1 MRTFSLR
8 MAAALAALG
17 LLAGC
22 TAAPASTAEPASEP
36 AAVSQA
42 AEAEPAPAPET
53 PETSAP
59 AADADP
65 MAGYVQDFAEVA
77 TLAKPVETDDGRT
90 LTLNCTLDTEVD
102 QLIYDHYRYELLGD
116 LDGALSLVGDS
127 EALRITTENDV
138 RNVQE
143 GAGAQSYTLHGLRAL
158 TTDEMARVRAYDRDA
173 IFRIVA
179 DYGLTEWTLEAVD
192 VEWTYTEAEL
202 AKGPQL
208 DAGRYMR
215 YFLAGRTSADQ
226 PWALYELF
234 WEDLLPDAAT
244 AAEDPARLVLETL
257 YSCDE
262 AESAAFTEALNAGDE
277 ALVDYLAARTGN
289 AMTADGYAAAANN
302 RVPGRILTAWPD
314 TAVTVVEL
322 LLTPTAS
329 SDSDGTAAFA
339 YTVKAAPQD
348 DIAAAQE
355 FTGEIAMALQDGVWL
370 VTALS

>member
-8 MAAALAALG
+8 AAAALTALA

-22 TAAPASTAEPASEP
+22 TAAPSGSTAAS
-36 AAVSQA
+36 
-42 AEAEPAPAPET
+42 T
-53 PETSAP
+53 PETAVATP
-59 AADADP
+59 EPIVEPQEPEPEVFDDP
-65 MAGYVQDFAEVA
+65 LASYVQDFAEVA

-158 TTDEMARVRAYDRDA
+158 TADEMARVRAYDRDA

-202 AKGPQL
+202 AKGPQQ

-215 YFLAGRTSADQ
+215 YFLAGRTGTDQ

-262 AESAAFTEALNAGDE
+262 AESAAFTEALNAGDD
-277 ALVDYLAARTGN
+277 ALADYLAARTGN

-329 SDSDGTAAFA
+329 SDSDGTATFA

-348 DIAAAQE
+348 DVAAAQE

-370 VTALS
+370 ATALN

>member
-8 MAAALAALG
+8 AAAALTALA

-22 TAAPASTAEPASEP
+22 TAAPASTVESASEP

-42 AEAEPAPAPET
+42 VEAEPAPEPET
-53 PETSAP
+53 PETSAS

-158 TTDEMARVRAYDRDA
+158 TADEMARVRAYDRDA

-179 DYGLTEWTLEAVD
+179 DYGLAEWTLEAVD

-215 YFLAGRTSADQ
+215 YFLAGRTSTDQ

-262 AESAAFTEALNAGDE
+262 AESAAFTEALNAGDD
-277 ALVDYLAARTGN
+277 ALTDYLAARTGN

-329 SDSDGTAAFA
+329 SDSTATFA
-339 YTVKAAPQD
+339 YTVKSAPQD
-348 DIAAAQE
+348 DVAAAQE

-370 VTALS
+370 ATALS